1 MTVDVSPLHSRVV
14 DALPSKDWSVT
25 DFMSFPRSA
34 ANAVVPLGRQ
44 KLRLKWRATK
54 PSVVW
59 VFDLPM
65 SLGAEKIE
73 LVGDAVEVLS
83 LGPSLALAFS
93 ATSDNLCVATTV
105 RIPPLPE
112 PERAPVEQW
121 ESLPVCADCA
131 EALDR
136 FTPLSSDPLSTWM
149 RAGALLRL
157 AKEDPVAPGIG
168 TPLDWAYSRP
178 ADEVELVARRLCSLA
193 ELLAYTLE
201 EAMSRDS
208 ISEVELE
215 LICRDRER
223 LEDLRAMLPK
233 LEEASYW
240 PIGDEVK
247 LVDGRGG
254 VFVTDWREAVGLDV
268 PSFWDKP
275 EWRLSANA
283 DWDVWWNG
291 AWLVDVS
298 GYDEL
303 EEPPKARF
311 VERLYR
317 NWTFHNLIAHPLS
330 EVLYLLGFKK
340 LSGRVHDATVPDHEP
355 GTGRG

>member
-1 MTVDVSPLHSRVV
+1 MTVDVSPLHARVV

-112 PERAPVEQW
+112 PEPAPVEQW

-178 ADEVELVARRLCSLA
+178 ADEVKLVARRLCSLA
-193 ELLAYTLE
+193 ELLADTIE
-201 EAMSRDS
+201 EAMSWDS
-208 ISEVELE
+208 ISEVEFE

-223 LEDLRAMLPK
+223 LEDLRVMLPAEIG
-233 LEEASYW
+233 LGVEEAMK
-240 PIGDEVK
+240 V
-247 LVDGRGG
+247 VDGKGG
-254 VFVTDWREAVGLDV
+254 ALVIGREP
-268 PSFWDKP
+268 PSFWDDP
-275 EWRLSANA
+275 VWGLSAGAN
-283 DWDVWWNG
+283 WDVWWNG

-298 GYDEL
+298 GYD
-303 EEPPKARF
+303 
-311 VERLYR
+311 
-317 NWTFHNLIAHPLS
+317 
-330 EVLYLLGFKK
+330 
-340 LSGRVHDATVPDHEP
+340 
-355 GTGRG
+355 